1 MVVEMNSKSYS
12 RANHCYGF
20 LFAGGI
26 FLTTTQR
33 VSGKTYGGIF
43 SVALLS
49 FIGILTETATNV
61 TYPELSRVFNI
72 SLDTTQWITAGYLLM
87 VTIIMGTTSYLLK
100 RVPIKR
106 LQFVAV
112 AAFMIGDI
120 ICATS
125 MNFPVLL
132 FGRFIQAAATGLST
146 PMMFQL
152 IFTQIP
158 RHKLGSMTG
167 VAAMIISFA
176 PALGP
181 TYGGIVA
188 TNMSW
193 RMIFWLILPLA
204 LISLLLGQWL
214 ITNIPLTE
222 SKPFSTASFVL
233 LALSMTVWIY
243 SLSVIGKSGFGL
255 RFWSCLIIS
264 LILFACFVKVNV
276 SGTTELVDLSIFH
289 HLPVALNGWNYFNQQ
304 FVNIGISLVIPV
316 YAQYTLHASAFISG
330 LILLPGAICG
340 AIISPFAGHLADRY
354 GFRFPVMLGNTL
366 FVIGG
371 LSFWVLQKHLTPWLM
386 MVLFIIL
393 RSGFNFAFSNTIS
406 NATVNVPAENAA
418 DVSSVFNM
426 IQQFAGATGVVFL
439 ASLMAIFQNHGTGSM
454 AARTYAGGRLDFIM
468 TVVLTIMTLV
478 ISMVNYHYQAK
489 NKQ

>member
-1 MVVEMNSKSYS
+1 MTVRE
-12 RANHCYGF
+12 H
-20 LFAGGI
+20 
-26 FLTTTQR
+26 
-33 VSGKTYGGIF
+33 VSGKTYGAIF

-61 TYPELSRVFNI
+61 TYPELSRIFHI

-106 LQFVAV
+106 LQLTAV
-112 AAFMIGDI
+112 AAFMIGDV
-120 ICATS
+120 ICATAT
-125 MNFPVLL
+125 NFPILL
-132 FGRFIQAAATGLST
+132 LGRFIQAAATGLST

-158 RHKLGSMTG
+158 RQKLGSMTG

-181 TYGGIVA
+181 TYGGMVS
-188 TNMSW
+188 TSMSW

-204 LISLLLGQWL
+204 IISLLLGQWL
-214 ITNIPLTE
+214 ITNIPLTKT
-222 SKPFSTASFVL
+222 KPFSTASFIL
-233 LALSMTVWIY
+233 LALAMIVWIY
-243 SLSVIGKSGFGL
+243 SLSIIGKTGFGV
-255 RFWSCLIIS
+255 RFWIF
-264 LILFACFVKVNV
+264 LILALVLFAGFVKVNV
-276 SGTTELVDLSIFH
+276 SGETELVDLGIFK
-289 HLPVALNGWNYFNQQ
+289 HLPVALNAWNYFNQQ

-330 LILLPGAICG
+330 LILLPGAVCG
-340 AIISPFAGHLADRY
+340 AIISPLAGHLADRY
-354 GFRFPVMLGNTL
+354 GFRLPVMLGNTL

-371 LSFWVLQKHLTPWLM
+371 LSFWLFQKHLTPWLM
-386 MVLFIIL
+386 MFLFIIL

-406 NATVNVPAENAA
+406 NATVNVPAQNAA
-418 DVSSVFNM
+418 DVSSIFNM

-454 AARTYAGGRLDFIM
+454 AMRTYAGGRLDFIM
-468 TVVLTIMTLV
+468 TVVLTVMTLI
-478 ISMVNYHYQAK
+478 ISLVNYHHQAK
-489 NKQ
+489 AKQ

>member
-1 MVVEMNSKSYS
+1 M
-12 RANHCYGF
+12 A

-26 FLTTTQR
+26 KLVKEQA
-33 VSGKTYGGIF
+33 VSAKTYGAIF

-61 TYPELSRVFNI
+61 TYPELSRIFNI

-87 VTIIMGTTSYLLK
+87 VTIVMGTTSYLLK

-106 LQFVAV
+106 LQLVAV
-112 AAFMIGDI
+112 VAFIIGDV
-120 ICATS
+120 ICALST
-125 MNFPVLL
+125 NFPVLL
-132 FGRFIQAAATGLST
+132 FGRFVQAAATGLST

-158 RHKLGSMTG
+158 RQRLGSMTG

-181 TYGGIVA
+181 TYGGIVS
-188 TNMSW
+188 TTMSW

-204 LISLLLGQWL
+204 VISLLLGQWL
-214 ITNIPLTE
+214 ITNMPLTE
-222 SKPFSTASFVL
+222 TKPFSTMSFIL
-233 LALSMTVWIY
+233 LALAMIGWIY
-243 SLSVIGKSGFGL
+243 SLSVIGKTGFGL
-255 RFWSCLIIS
+255 RFWLFLVLA
-264 LILFACFVKVNV
+264 LILFAAFIKVNV
-276 SGTTELVDLSIFH
+276 SGETELVDLSIFR
-289 HLPVALNGWNYFNQQ
+289 HLPVALNGCNYFNQQ

-330 LILLPGAICG
+330 LILLPGAVCG
-340 AIISPFAGHLADRY
+340 AIISPFAGHLADHY
-354 GFRFPVMLGNTL
+354 GFRLPVLLGNTL
-366 FVIGG
+366 FVLGG
-371 LSFWVLQKHLTPWLM
+371 LSFWLLQKHLTPWLM
-386 MVLFIIL
+386 MLLFIVL

-406 NATVNVPAENAA
+406 NATVNVDPQNAA
-418 DVSSVFNM
+418 DVSSIFNM

-454 AARTYAGGRLDFIM
+454 AARTYAGGHLDFVM
-468 TVVLTIMTLV
+468 TVVLTTLTLV
-478 ISMVNYHYQAK
+478 ISLINYHYQA
-489 NKQ
+489 QHQ